1 MRIKQ
6 NDEDLLQLEEINI
19 HYGRR
24 NGFERGNTL
33 LSGFTSEFLEELDKW
48 KNPISYSAYE
58 SERKW
63 FWTRHKYGLDMISPD
78 MSNSRDTPIT
88 DYGYRY
94 IFSTEYVNPTK
105 ELYKKLEKYYKE
117 YRKYDDFV
125 NGRQVVD
132 SYRMHLME
140 AMMIRLKQEIH
151 LITIIMESARY
162 ASFHVPMNIA
172 GGIYVYPYDKA
183 FFDKYNN
190 SGKSI
195 LHRPLLSQEEI

>member
-1 MRIKQ
+1 MRIKY
-6 NDEDLLQLEEINI
+6 NDKDLLQLEEINI

-24 NGFERGNTL
+24 YCKRGNTNL
-33 LSGFTSEFLEELDKW
+33 LSGFTSEFLEELD
-48 KNPISYSAYE
+48 NIGGIESISYSAYE

-63 FWTRHKYGLDMISPD
+63 FWDNQDYHKMGLDMISPD

-105 ELYKKLEKYYKE
+105 ELYKKLENILIKSTETMMISSMADRLWY
-117 YRKYDDFV
+117 
-125 NGRQVVD
+125 

-151 LITIIMESARY
+151 LITIIMNCR
-162 ASFHVPMNIA
+162 
-172 GGIYVYPYDKA
+172 
-183 FFDKYNN
+183 
-190 SGKSI
+190 
-195 LHRPLLSQEEI
+195 